1 MTQHESNGD
10 AAVRCV
16 QIHKT
21 YQMGEVEVKVLRGID
36 LEILR
41 GQLTV
46 IVGASGAGKSTL
58 LNIIGGIDRPTS
70 GEVWVDGENLAV
82 MSDRQLTEYRR
93 RKIGFVF
100 QFYNLVPTLTAL
112 ENVQVSTQIA
122 AESIDPAEALGLVDL
137 AEQKSHFPAQ
147 MSGGEQQRVSIARAL
162 AKRPAIMLCD
172 EPTGALD
179 AQTGQLVLGL
189 LTRLNEEMGATI
201 VIITHA
207 APMADMAHRV
217 FHLTMEGIT
226 SRENKVRKRA
236 EEITW

>member
-1 MTQHESNGD
+1 MGQESSND

-16 QIHKT
+16 QLHKT

-70 GEVWVDGENLAV
+70 GEVWVDGENLAA
-82 MSDRQLTEYRR
+82 MNDRQLTEYRR

-100 QFYNLVPTLTAL
+100 QFYNLVPTLTAV

-122 AESIDPAEALGLVDL
+122 SKPMDPAEAMRLVDL
-137 AEQKSHFPAQ
+137 AEQMHHFPAQ
-147 MSGGEQQRVSIARAL
+147 MSGGQQQRVSIARAL
-162 AKRPAIMLCD
+162 AKQPAIMLCD

-179 AQTGQLVLGL
+179 AHTGQRVLGL
-189 LTRLNEEMGATI
+189 LSQLNEEVGATI

-217 FHLTMEGIT
+217 LHLTMEGIT
-226 SRENKVRKRA
+226 ARENKVRKRP

>member
-1 MTQHESNGD
+1 MAQKSDGD
-10 AAVRCV
+10 VAVRCV
-16 QIHKT
+16 QLHKT

-36 LEILR
+36 LEIMR

-70 GEVWVDGENLAV
+70 GEVWVDGENLAA
-82 MSDRQLTEYRR
+82 MTDHQLTDYRR

-100 QFYNLVPTLTAL
+100 QFYNLVPTLTAV

-122 AESIDPAEALGLVDL
+122 SHPTDPTEALKLVDL
-137 AEQKSHFPAQ
+137 AEQVHHFPAQ
-147 MSGGEQQRVSIARAL
+147 MSGGQQQRVSIARAL
-162 AKRPAIMLCD
+162 AKQPAIMLCD

-179 AQTGQLVLGL
+179 AHTGQRVLGL
-189 LTRLNEEMGATI
+189 LSQLNEKVGATI
-201 VIITHA
+201 IIITHA

-217 FHLTMEGIT
+217 LHLTMEGIT
-226 SRENKVRKRA
+226 ARENKARKRA

>member
-1 MTQHESNGD
+1 MMQESNGD

-16 QIHKT
+16 GIHKT
-21 YQMGEVEVKVLRGID
+21 YQMGEVEVKVLRGLD

-46 IVGASGAGKSTL
+46 VVGASGAGKSTL

-70 GEVWVDGENLAV
+70 GEVWVDGENLAA
-82 MSDRQLTEYRR
+82 MTNRQLTEYRR

-122 AESIDPAEALGLVDL
+122 ANPMDPTEALKLVDL
-137 AEQKSHFPAQ
+137 EEQLHHFPAQ
-147 MSGGEQQRVSIARAL
+147 MSGGQQQRVSIARAL
-162 AKRPAIMLCD
+162 AKQPAIMLCD

-179 AQTGQLVLGL
+179 AHTGQRVLAL
-189 LTRLNEEMGATI
+189 LNRLNEEVGATI

-217 FHLTMEGIT
+217 LHLTMDGIT
-226 SRENKVRKRA
+226 SRENKNRKKP

>member
-1 MTQHESNGD
+1 MGQESSKD

-16 QIHKT
+16 QLHKT

-70 GEVWVDGENLAV
+70 GEIWVDGENLAA
-82 MSDRQLTEYRR
+82 MNDRQLTEYRR

-100 QFYNLVPTLTAL
+100 QFYNLVPTLTAV

-122 AESIDPAEALGLVDL
+122 SKPMDPAEAMRLVDL
-137 AEQKSHFPAQ
+137 AEQMHHFPAQ
-147 MSGGEQQRVSIARAL
+147 MSGGQQQRVSIARAL
-162 AKRPAIMLCD
+162 AKQPAIMLCD

-179 AQTGQLVLGL
+179 AHTGQRVLGL
-189 LTRLNEEMGATI
+189 LSQLNEEVGATI

-217 FHLTMEGIT
+217 LHLTMEGIT
-226 SRENKVRKRA
+226 ARENKVRKRP

>member
-1 MTQHESNGD
+1 MVQETNAD
-10 AAVRCV
+10 VAVRCTRL
-16 QIHKT
+16 HKT
-21 YQMGEVEVKVLRGID
+21 YQMGQVEVKVLRGID

-70 GEVWVDGENLAV
+70 GEVWVDGENLAA
-82 MSDRQLTEYRR
+82 MNDRQLTEYRR

-100 QFYNLVPTLTAL
+100 QFYNLVPTLTAV

-122 AESIDPAEALGLVDL
+122 AKPMDPAEAMRLVDL
-137 AEQKSHFPAQ
+137 ADQMHHFPAQ
-147 MSGGEQQRVSIARAL
+147 MSGGQQQRVSIARAL
-162 AKRPAIMLCD
+162 AKQPAIMLCD

-179 AQTGQLVLGL
+179 AHTGQRVLGL
-189 LTRLNEEMGATI
+189 LSRLNEEVGATI

-217 FHLTMEGIT
+217 LHLTMEGIT
-226 SRENKVRKRA
+226 SRENKTRKKP
-236 EEITW
+236 EEISW

>member
-1 MTQHESNGD
+1 MGEASNNN

-16 QIHKT
+16 QLRKT
-21 YQMGEVEVKVLRGID
+21 YQMGEVDVKVLRGID

-70 GEVWVDGENLAV
+70 GEIWVDGENLAA

-100 QFYNLVPTLTAL
+100 QFYNLVPTLTAV

-122 AESIDPAEALGLVDL
+122 SAPMDPAEAMKLVDL
-137 AEQKSHFPAQ
+137 AEQMHHFPAQ
-147 MSGGEQQRVSIARAL
+147 MSGGQQQRVSIARAL

-179 AQTGQLVLGL
+179 AHTGQRVLGL
-189 LTRLNEEMGATI
+189 LNQLNEDVGATI

-217 FHLTMEGIT
+217 LHLTMEGIT
-226 SRENKVRKRA
+226 SHENKVRKRA
-236 EEITW
+236 DEITW

>member
-1 MTQHESNGD
+1 MSQHESNGD

-70 GEVWVDGENLAV
+70 GEVWVDGENLAA

-122 AESIDPAEALGLVDL
+122 VKSLDPAEALKLVDL
-137 AEQKSHFPAQ
+137 AEQKNHFPAQ
-147 MSGGEQQRVSIARAL
+147 MSGGQQQRVSIARAL

-179 AQTGQLVLGL
+179 AHTGQLVLGL

>member
-1 MTQHESNGD
+1 MGHDENEKI
-10 AAVRCV
+10 AVRCV

-36 LEILR
+36 LKIMR
-41 GQLTV
+41 GELTV
-46 IVGASGAGKSTL
+46 VVGASGAGKSTL

-70 GEVWVDGENLAV
+70 GEVWVDGENLAA
-82 MSDRQLTEYRR
+82 MTDRQLTEYRR

-122 AESIDPAEALGLVDL
+122 ANPLNPAEALNLVDL
-137 AEQKSHFPAQ
+137 SEQMNHFPAQ
-147 MSGGEQQRVSIARAL
+147 MSGGQQQRVSIARAL
-162 AKRPAIMLCD
+162 AKQPAIMLCD

-179 AQTGQLVLGL
+179 APTGQRVLGL
-189 LTRLNEEMGATI
+189 LNRLNEDVGATI
-201 VIITHA
+201 IIITHA
-207 APMADMAHRV
+207 APIAEMAHRV
-217 FHLTMEGIT
+217 LHLTMEGIT
-226 SRENKVRKRA
+226 ARDNKVRKKA

>member
-1 MTQHESNGD
+1 MMQESNGD

-16 QIHKT
+16 RIHKT
-21 YQMGEVEVKVLRGID
+21 YQMGEVEVKVLRGLD

-46 IVGASGAGKSTL
+46 VVGASGAGKSTL

-70 GEVWVDGENLAV
+70 GEVWVDGENLAA
-82 MSDRQLTEYRR
+82 MTNRQLTEYRR

-122 AESIDPAEALGLVDL
+122 ANPMDPTEALKLVDL
-137 AEQKSHFPAQ
+137 EEQLHHFPAQ
-147 MSGGEQQRVSIARAL
+147 MSGGQQQRVSIARAL
-162 AKRPAIMLCD
+162 AKQPAIMLCD

-179 AQTGQLVLGL
+179 AHTGQRVLAL
-189 LTRLNEEMGATI
+189 LNRLNEEVGATI

-217 FHLTMEGIT
+217 LHLTMDGIT
-226 SRENKVRKRA
+226 SRENKNRKKP

>member
-1 MTQHESNGD
+1 MKARKSND
-10 AAVRCV
+10 DVAVRCV

-21 YQMGEVEVKVLRGID
+21 YRMGEVEVKVLRGID

-58 LNIIGGIDRPTS
+58 LNIIGGIDRATS
-70 GEVWVDGENLAV
+70 GEVWVDGEDLAA
-82 MSDRQLTEYRR
+82 MTDRQLTEYRR

-122 AESIDPAEALGLVDL
+122 SDPLDPAEALKLVDL
-137 AEQKSHFPAQ
+137 AEQTHHFPAQ
-147 MSGGEQQRVSIARAL
+147 MSGGQQQRVSIVRAL
-162 AKRPAIMLCD
+162 AKQPAIMLCD

-179 AQTGQLVLGL
+179 AHTGQRVLGL
-189 LTRLNEEMGATI
+189 LSHLNEEVGATI

-207 APMADMAHRV
+207 APLADMAHRV
-217 FHLTMEGIT
+217 LHLTMDGIT
-226 SRENKVRKRA
+226 ARENKVRKRA

>member
-1 MTQHESNGD
+1 MGQESSND

-16 QIHKT
+16 QLRKT

-70 GEVWVDGENLAV
+70 GEVWVDGENLAA
-82 MSDRQLTEYRR
+82 MNDRQLTEYRR

-100 QFYNLVPTLTAL
+100 QFYNLVPTLTAV

-122 AESIDPAEALGLVDL
+122 SKPMDPAEAMRLVDL
-137 AEQKSHFPAQ
+137 
-147 MSGGEQQRVSIARAL
+147 GGQQQRVSIARAL
-162 AKRPAIMLCD
+162 AKQPAIMLCD

-179 AQTGQLVLGL
+179 AHTGQRVLGL
-189 LTRLNEEMGATI
+189 LSQLNEEVGATI

-217 FHLTMEGIT
+217 LHLTMEGIT
-226 SRENKVRKRA
+226 ARENKVRKRP

>member
-1 MTQHESNGD
+1 MQESNGD

-16 QIHKT
+16 KIHKT
-21 YQMGEVEVKVLRGID
+21 YQMGEVEVKVLRGLD

-46 IVGASGAGKSTL
+46 VVGASGAGKSTL

-70 GEVWVDGENLAV
+70 GEVWVDGENLAA

-93 RKIGFVF
+93 KKIGFVF

-122 AESIDPAEALGLVDL
+122 AKPMDPAEALRLVGLE
-137 AEQKSHFPAQ
+137 EQLRHFPAQ
-147 MSGGEQQRVSIARAL
+147 MSGGQQQRVSIARAL
-162 AKRPAIMLCD
+162 AKQPAIMLCD

-179 AQTGQLVLGL
+179 AHTGQRVLGL
-189 LTRLNEEMGATI
+189 LNRLNEEVGATI

-217 FHLTMEGIT
+217 LHLTMEGIT
-226 SRENKVRKRA
+226 SRENKTRKKP

>member
-1 MTQHESNGD
+1 MIQKSNGD

-16 QIHKT
+16 RLEKT
-21 YQMGEVEVKVLRGID
+21 YQMGEVEVKVLRGIN

-58 LNIIGGIDRPTS
+58 LNIIGGIDQPTS
-70 GEVWVDGENLAV
+70 GEVWVDGENLAA
-82 MSDRQLTEYRR
+82 MTDRQLTEYRR

-100 QFYNLVPTLTAL
+100 QFYNLVPTLTAV

-122 AESIDPAEALGLVDL
+122 SKPMDPAEAMKRVDL
-137 AEQKSHFPAQ
+137 ADQMHHFPAQ
-147 MSGGEQQRVSIARAL
+147 MSGGQQQRVSIARAL
-162 AKRPAIMLCD
+162 AKQPAIMLCD

-179 AQTGQLVLGL
+179 AHTGQLVLGL
-189 LTRLNEEMGATI
+189 LSRLNEEMGATI

-217 FHLTMEGIT
+217 LHLTMEGIT
-226 SRENKVRKRA
+226 MRENKVRKRA
-236 EEITW
+236 DEITW

>member
-1 MTQHESNGD
+1 MFPTPQDLPDGPGGGQSP
-10 AAVRCV
+10 AR
-16 QIHKT
+16 
-21 YQMGEVEVKVLRGID
+21 LD

-70 GEVWVDGENLAV
+70 GKVWVDGENLAA
-82 MSDRQLTEYRR
+82 MNDRQLTEYRR

-100 QFYNLVPTLTAL
+100 QFYNLVPTLTAV

-122 AESIDPAEALGLVDL
+122 SHPMDPAEALKLVDL
-137 AEQKSHFPAQ
+137 SEQMHHFPAQ
-147 MSGGEQQRVSIARAL
+147 MSGGQQQRVSIARAL
-162 AKRPAIMLCD
+162 AKQPAIMLCD

-179 AQTGQLVLGL
+179 AHTGQRVLGL
-189 LTRLNEEMGATI
+189 LSQLNEEVGATI

-217 FHLTMEGIT
+217 LHLTMEGIT
-226 SRENKVRKRA
+226 FRENKVRKRP

>member
-1 MTQHESNGD
+1 MAGEGNGD
-10 AAVRCV
+10 PAVRCV
-16 QIHKT
+16 GIHKT
-21 YQMGEVEVKVLRGID
+21 YQMGQVEVKVLRGLD

-70 GEVWVDGENLAV
+70 GEVRVDGENLAD
-82 MSDRQLTEYRR
+82 MNDRQLTEYRR

-122 AESIDPAEALGLVDL
+122 TKPMDPAEALKLVDL
-137 AEQKSHFPAQ
+137 AEQTHHFPAQ
-147 MSGGEQQRVSIARAL
+147 LSGGQQQRVSIARAL
-162 AKRPAIMLCD
+162 AKRPSIMLCD

-179 AQTGQLVLGL
+179 APTGQHVLGL
-189 LTRLNEEMGATI
+189 LNRLNEEVGATI

-207 APMADMAHRV
+207 APIAEMAHRV
-217 FHLTMEGIT
+217 LHLTMDGIT
-226 SRENKVRKRA
+226 AHDNKLRKRA
-236 EEITW
+236 DEITW

>member
-1 MTQHESNGD
+1 MVQEQQSD
-10 AAVRCV
+10 VAVRCR

-46 IVGASGAGKSTL
+46 ILGASGAGKTTL
-58 LNIIGGIDRPTS
+58 LNIIGGIEQPTS
-70 GEVWVDGENLAV
+70 GEVWVDGENLAA
-82 MSDRQLTEYRR
+82 MTDRQLTEYRR

-122 AESIDPAEALGLVDL
+122 ADPMNPAEALKLVDL
-137 AEQKSHFPAQ
+137 ADQTGHFPAQ
-147 MSGGEQQRVSIARAL
+147 MSGGQQQRVSIARAL

-179 AQTGQLVLGL
+179 APTGRRVLGL
-189 LTRLNEEMGATI
+189 LNQLNEQIGATI
-201 VIITHA
+201 IIITHA
-207 APMADMAHRV
+207 APIAAMGHRV
-217 FHLTMEGIT
+217 LHLTMEGIT
-226 SRENKVRKRA
+226 ARDNKVRKKA

>member
-1 MTQHESNGD
+1 MAQEQNND

-16 QIHKT
+16 RIHKT

-36 LEILR
+36 LEIQR

-70 GEVWVDGENLAV
+70 GEVWVDGENLAA

-122 AESIDPAEALGLVDL
+122 AKSIDPAEALKLVDL
-137 AEQKSHFPAQ
+137 AEQKHHFPAQ

-179 AQTGQLVLGL
+179 AHTGQLVLGL

-236 EEITW
+236 EEIAW

>member
-1 MTQHESNGD
+1 MAMHESNGD

-16 QIHKT
+16 QLQKN

-70 GEVWVDGENLAV
+70 GEVWVDGENLAA
-82 MSDRQLTEYRR
+82 MTDRQLTEYRR

-100 QFYNLVPTLTAL
+100 QFYNLVPTLTAV

-122 AESIDPAEALGLVDL
+122 SKPMDPSEAMKLVDL
-137 AEQKSHFPAQ
+137 AEQMHHFPAQ
-147 MSGGEQQRVSIARAL
+147 LSGGQQQRVSIARAL
-162 AKRPAIMLCD
+162 AKQPAIMLCD

-179 AQTGQLVLGL
+179 AHTGQLVLGL
-189 LTRLNEEMGATI
+189 LSRLNEEVGATI

-217 FHLTMEGIT
+217 LHLTMEGIT
-226 SRENKVRKRA
+226 SHENKVRKRA

>member
-1 MTQHESNGD
+1 MVQEQQSD
-10 AAVRCV
+10 VAVRCR

-21 YQMGEVEVKVLRGID
+21 YQMGEVEVNVLRGID

-46 IVGASGAGKSTL
+46 ILGASGAGKTTL
-58 LNIIGGIDRPTS
+58 LNIIGGIEQPTS
-70 GEVWVDGENLAV
+70 GEVWVDGKNLAA
-82 MSDRQLTEYRR
+82 MTDRQLTEYRR

-122 AESIDPAEALGLVDL
+122 ADPMNPAEALKLVDL
-137 AEQKSHFPAQ
+137 ADQTGHFPAQ
-147 MSGGEQQRVSIARAL
+147 MSGGQQQRVSIARAL

-179 AQTGQLVLGL
+179 APTGRRVLGL
-189 LTRLNEEMGATI
+189 LNQLNEQIGATI
-201 VIITHA
+201 IIITHA
-207 APMADMAHRV
+207 APIAAMGHRV
-217 FHLTMEGIT
+217 LHLTMEGIT
-226 SRENKVRKRA
+226 ARDNKVRKKA

>member
-1 MTQHESNGD
+1 MGHDQND
-10 AAVRCV
+10 KVAVRCV
-16 QIHKT
+16 QIYKT
-21 YQMGEVEVKVLRGID
+21 YQMGEVEVKVLRGLD
-36 LEILR
+36 LEIIR

-70 GEVWVDGENLAV
+70 GEVWVDGENLAA
-82 MSDRQLTEYRR
+82 MTDRQLTEYRR

-100 QFYNLVPTLTAL
+100 QFYNLVPTLTSL
-112 ENVQVSTQIA
+112 ENVEVSTQIA
-122 AESIDPAEALGLVDL
+122 ANPTNPAEALKLVDL
-137 AEQKSHFPAQ
+137 SEQINHFPAQ
-147 MSGGEQQRVSIARAL
+147 MSGGQQQRVSIARAL
-162 AKRPAIMLCD
+162 AKQPAIMLCD

-179 AQTGQLVLGL
+179 AHTGQRVLGL
-189 LTRLNEEMGATI
+189 LNRLNEEVGATI

-217 FHLTMEGIT
+217 LHLTMDGIT
-226 SRENKVRKRA
+226 SRENKVRKKA